1 MNAFFT
7 PIEPIQKMRFTAI
20 GETGEAAGGGE
31 SSAPFVN
38 VLKDAISEY
47 NSLQAEEDAVSQ
59 ALALG
64 ELDDPAQM
72 VIASMKAE
80 AALQTTVQLTSRMV
94 NTYKE
99 IMQMQV

>member
-20 GETGEAAGGGE
+20 GEAGEAAGGGE
-31 SSAPFVN
+31 SSVPFAN

-47 NSLQAEEDAVSQ
+47 SSLQAEEDAVSQ

>member
-7 PIEPIQKMRFTAI
+7 PIEPIQKMRFSAV
-20 GETGEAAGGGE
+20 GEAGEPSGSGEAAV
-31 SSAPFVN
+31 PFAN
-38 VLKDAISEY
+38 VLKDAISNY
-47 NSLQAEEDAVSQ
+47 TALQAEEDAISQ

-64 ELDDPAQM
+64 EVDDPAQM

-94 NTYKE
+94 NAYKE
-99 IMQMQV
+99 IMQMQI